1 MAATG
6 EAMTIHPRALVGE
19 AAAAEVRPGMIVGL
33 GSGTTADAFVRALGR
48 RVADGLSMTGV
59 ATSERTAALATDL
72 GIPLTTLDDAGRID
86 LGVDGADEIDP
97 QLDAVKGR
105 GGALLREKLVA
116 LACADYLLI
125 AAAEKRVA
133 RLGTR
138 LPLPVEVVPFGWRQT
153 ADRLRGVGLEPSLR
167 VGDAGAPF
175 RTDGGHFI
183 LDCVTGPINAP
194 AALAETIKSVTGVVD
209 HGLFVG
215 LARRVFFAEPDGT
228 IVRLAR
234 GE

>member
-1 MAATG
+1 
-6 EAMTIHPRALVGE
+6 MTIHPRALVGE

-33 GSGTTADAFVRALGR
+33 GSGTTADAFVRAVGR

-59 ATSERTAALATDL
+59 ATSNRTAALATEL
-72 GIPLTTLDDAGRID
+72 GIPLTTLDEAGRLD

-116 LACADYLLI
+116 LACADYLLV
-125 AAAEKRVA
+125 AAAEKRVE

-138 LPLPVEVVPFGWRQT
+138 LPLPVEIVPFGWPQT
-153 ADRLRGVGLEPSLR
+153 AERLRAIGLEPRLR
-167 VGDAGAPF
+167 LATDGEPF

-183 LDCVTGPINAP
+183 VDCDAGPIVDP
-194 AALAETIKSVTGVVD
+194 PALAAAIKAIAGVID
-209 HGLFVG
+209 HGLFIG
-215 LARRVFFAEPDGT
+215 LAQHVFFAEPDGA
-228 IVRLAR
+228 IVRLSR
-234 GE
+234 PR